1 MGFRQGLDGV
11 QIGFRCCYCCNQN
24 VVVVVAAVDVVAA
37 VVFVA
42 AVVVVD
48 AVMVAVMVAVLVFVC
63 VLCLPFF
70 YCIDALQCIM
80 RRRGTSDHE
89 TVDAKTGDAGTER
102 HQKLRNF
109 DTLRW

>member
-1 MGFRQGLDGV
+1 MVQMGFRQGLDGV

-24 VVVVVAAVDVVAA
+24 VVVVVAA

-63 VLCLPFF
+63 VLCSPFF
-70 YCIDALQCIM
+70 YCIDAFQHALSATMHC
-80 RRRGTSDHE
+80 E
-89 TVDAKTGDAGTER
+89 AVWNK
-102 HQKLRNF
+102 
-109 DTLRW
+109 